1 MIWITYNFLTHLTI
15 QERFEQNYFFYLTE
29 RQDAYNFPYEFSHP
43 DEYWYNH
50 VANID
55 DTFDS
60 SYETDNFDSVQPR
73 SPSEKSRF
81 KRGAIERQ
89 TGERFQTVR
98 KRCRRVAQ
106 RTCGARN
113 TPSKIYKTNRRTS
126 SSFYPNGN
134 LMTCHNDLLL

>member
-1 MIWITYNFLTHLTI
+1 MWSKYLTI
-15 QERFEQNYFFYLTE
+15 QERFEYIIFFYLTE

-50 VANID
+50 VADID
-55 DTFDS
+55 DTFDT
-60 SYETDNFDSVQPR
+60 SYETDNLNSVQPR
-73 SPSEKSRF
+73 SSSEKRRF
-81 KRGAIERQ
+81 KRGAIDRQ

-113 TPSKIYKTNRRTS
+113 TPRIYKTNRRTS
-126 SSFYPNGN
+126 SSSFYPKGN
-134 LMTCHNDLLL
+134 